1 MNRGSLKYS
10 ALRLPHLPLYKQAFI
25 NTFFYRIQNLSQKRL
40 EGEAYEIS
48 QKRLEGEAYEMRQYA
63 NN

>member
-40 EGEAYEIS
+40 EGEAYE
-48 QKRLEGEAYEMRQYA
+48 MRQYA